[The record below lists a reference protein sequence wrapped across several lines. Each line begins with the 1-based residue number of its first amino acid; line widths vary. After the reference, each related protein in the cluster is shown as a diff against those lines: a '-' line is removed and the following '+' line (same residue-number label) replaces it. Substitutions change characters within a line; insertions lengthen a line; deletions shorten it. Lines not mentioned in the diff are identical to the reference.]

1 MAMDDPDHWQLAI
14 EPAQP
19 RKTALLYL
27 ALNLPGCAADLQ
39 GPEPSLALHNAVL
52 AVLARAMGSADTVI
66 QIDAGTFA
74 CLMRQAPR
82 RETLSLCS
90 WALLDAVATLAFN
103 SKSSASWRVAI
114 GISMGWARD
123 ARYSALLRNADAA
136 MHRARHQRSGFA
148 FFDERVDVWELVAS
162 ETEVP
167 GV

>member
-14 EPAQP
+14 EPTQP
-19 RKTALLYL
+19 RKTALIVL

-39 GPEPSLALHNAVL
+39 GREPSPALHNAVL

-74 CLMRQAPR
+74 CLMRQSPR

-90 WALLDAVATLAFN
+90 WALMDAVATLAPN
-103 SKSSASWRVAI
+103 GKSSSSWRVAI
-114 GISMGWARD
+114 GISIGCTRS
-123 ARYSALLRNADAA
+123 ARYAALLRNADAA
-136 MHRARHQRSGFA
+136 MHRARRQRSGFA
-148 FFDERVDVWELVAS
+148 FFDERVDVWELETS
-162 ETEVP
+162 ETEAP